1 MKDEAQFS
9 VYHMINSAFITF
21 LKQKI
26 LEFQFL
32 ELFASHQL
40 LVTSRQSLVASYQS
54 IVTSYQLLVTSYQLL
69 VTSHQSL
76 VTSYQLLVISHQLLV
91 TIASSQQLLVNQSIV
106 DSHQSIGNQL
116 LVRSHQLPAF
126 DLKNLN
132 SQSNYYISKKT
143 LKYYFDITR

>member
-1 MKDEAQFS
+1 MKDEAQIFRLPHDKFCIYYIFEMEKFHS
-9 VYHMINSAFITF
+9 FRSICV
-21 LKQKI
+21 KV
-26 LEFQFL
+26 

-40 LVTSRQSLVASYQS
+40 LVTSH
-54 IVTSYQLLVTSYQLL
+54 QLL

-76 VTSYQLLVISHQLLV
+76 VTSYQPLLTSHQSLVTSYYSLVTSRQLLV

-106 DSHQSIGNQL
+106 NSHQSIGNQL

-132 SQSNYYISKKT
+132 SQSNCYISKKP